1 MFYFTDAELDAFI
14 TEDVPF
20 GDLTTQ
26 LLDIGRMKGSIRY
39 AARSRTVLCGTE
51 ETVRIF
57 EKLGLE
63 TDKWMPTGA
72 PVEAGT
78 VFFEG
83 HGTADALHT
92 AWRAC
97 GRILENACGIAG
109 RTAELVQRAKAV
121 NPDIVL
127 AATRKSFPG
136 TKKLASKAVLAGG
149 GTLHRLGLS
158 ETVLVFDAHMAFL
171 GGIPAFLQKIETL
184 KKESPEKKIVAE
196 AQDIDAAR
204 KMIAAGVDVLQCDKF
219 SPDML
224 KEAVSLATSAGPNPP
239 HVAAAGN
246 VTAKNI
252 EEIAATGVTF
262 IVTSA
267 PYFGKPADIGV
278 TLSPY

>member
-1 MFYFTDAELDAFI
+1 MFYFSEAELDGFI

-26 LLDIGRMKGSIRY
+26 LLGIDRVEGEISY

-51 ETVRIF
+51 ETRRIF
-57 EKLGLE
+57 DKLGLK
-63 TDKWMPTGA
+63 TDDWLPTGSI
-72 PVEAGT
+72 VEKGD
-78 VFFEG
+78 VFFKG
-83 HGTADALHT
+83 SGAADALHT

-97 GRILENACGIAG
+97 GRILENACGIAT
-109 RTAELVQRAKAV
+109 RTADLVRRAKKV
-121 NPDIVL
+121 NPDIVV

-149 GTLHRLGLS
+149 GILHRLGLS
-158 ETVLVFDAHMAFL
+158 ETVLIFGEHIDFM
-171 GGIPAFLQKIETL
+171 GGLSVFLQKIDTL

-196 AQDIDAAR
+196 ANDIKAAQE
-204 KMIAAGVDVLQCDKF
+204 MIVAGVDVIQCDKF

-224 KEAVSLATSAGPNPP
+224 KTIVSLASTHKNPP
-239 HVAAAGN
+239 QVAAAGN
-246 VTAKNI
+246 VTGENI
-252 EEIAATGVTF
+252 EEITATGVTF

-278 TLSPY
+278 TLLRR